1 MVGDNDNS
9 VVGKGLPT
17 VLFTEGRVKTA
28 YPPLKALFTTTNGAN
43 IINFTVDS
51 LSNTLR

>member
-1 MVGDNDNS
+1 M
-9 VVGKGLPT
+9 

-43 IINFTVDS
+43 IITADS
-51 LSNTLR
+51 LTNTFR